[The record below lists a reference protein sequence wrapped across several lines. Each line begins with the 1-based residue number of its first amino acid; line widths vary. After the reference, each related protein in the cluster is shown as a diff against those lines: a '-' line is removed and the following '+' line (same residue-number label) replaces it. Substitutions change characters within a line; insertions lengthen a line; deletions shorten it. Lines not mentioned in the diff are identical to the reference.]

1 MSYIRRPAH
10 ASEFGANSSH
20 VQASVQM
27 PILAGTTHR
36 SDRYQKTGIVPLSPL
51 YLKKSSA
58 TLPNGAHF
66 FGANPYLR
74 AGTAFPNA
82 TPLVPYLLPVVTP
95 NPTAGTTTPV
105 DIDDNRPIVE
115 GDYATLDNAALSNIL
130 VANDDLEYVKLH
142 AILEVQAAGQDLATL
157 ALFIKPEV
165 GIWLDNVIGTVM
177 QKGGKY
183 TSDYGLI
190 KVETVFNGGNTM
202 EGNRALIEVNLRVN
216 DIPKDGAILFG
227 ASLYGMN
234 VTVGTSGATA
244 PTGAIIKIRGVSIVA
259 KKSRALY

>member
-10 ASEFGANSSH
+10 ASEFGANSSN
-20 VQASVQM
+20 VQASLEM
-27 PILAGTTHR
+27 PILAGTANR

-51 YLKKSSA
+51 YLRKNSA
-58 TLPNGAHF
+58 TLPTGAHF

-95 NPTAGTTTPV
+95 NPTPATTTPV
-105 DIDDNRPIVE
+105 NINDDRPIVE
-115 GDYATLDNAALSNIL
+115 GDFATLDYAAQSNIL
-130 VANDDLEYVKLH
+130 VANDDLEYVKLN
-142 AILEVQAAGQDLATL
+142 AVLEVQSVTQDLAKL
-157 ALFIKPEV
+157 ALFVKPEV
-165 GIWLDNVIGTVM
+165 GIWLDDEHGTIM

-183 TSDYGLI
+183 ASDYPLI
-190 KVETVFNGGNTM
+190 KVQTVFDGDDTL
-202 EGNRALIEVNLRVN
+202 EGNKALVELNLRAN
-216 DIPKDGAILFG
+216 DIPKDGAVLFG

-234 VTVGTSGATA
+234 VTFGVTGATA
-244 PTGAIIKIRGVSIVA
+244 ATGAIIKIRSLTISA